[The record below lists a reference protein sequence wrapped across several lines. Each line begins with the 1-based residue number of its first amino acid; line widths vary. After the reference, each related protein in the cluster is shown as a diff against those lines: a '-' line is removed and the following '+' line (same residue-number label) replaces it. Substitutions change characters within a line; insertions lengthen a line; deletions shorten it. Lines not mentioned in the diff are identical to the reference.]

1 MRNHVEEFR
10 GDLKEFDEMTD
21 KFYKKEI
28 NVAQYKGF
36 SGGFGSYAQRGG
48 GASMLRLRL
57 TGGEITKEQLKF
69 IADSIEKYNISL
81 THITTCQSLQFH
93 NLSAEQVC
101 ELIQESFDHGIITR
115 GGGGDFPRNVMCSPL
130 SGVQTD
136 EYFNVL
142 PDAEE
147 AAD

>member
-48 GASMLRLRL
+48 GASMLRLQIGR
-57 TGGEITKEQLKF
+57 
-69 IADSIEKYNISL
+69 A
-81 THITTCQSLQFH
+81 H
-93 NLSAEQVC
+93 V
-101 ELIQESFDHGIITR
+101 
-115 GGGGDFPRNVMCSPL
+115 
-130 SGVQTD
+130 
-136 EYFNVL
+136 
-142 PDAEE
+142 
-147 AAD
+147 